1 MNRLVRFGVSLSS
14 ELLLE
19 FDKHI
24 KAKNY
29 ATRSKAIEDLIR
41 ENLVAK
47 EWEDGANAVAG
58 AITVVYDHHKRALVN
73 NLLDIQHD
81 YQGLIISTQHVHL
94 THDNCLEVIVVK
106 GKPAEVRKLSDE
118 LKSEKGVKHCSL
130 TITSAGEGH

>member
-1 MNRLVRFGVSLSS
+1 MSKLIRFGVSLDSA
-14 ELLLE
+14 LLSE

-24 KAKNY
+24 KSKSCP
-29 ATRSKAIEDLIR
+29 TRSKAIEDLIR
-41 ENLVAK
+41 EVLVVK
-47 EWEDGANAVAG
+47 EWEDGVNPVAG

-106 GKPAEVRKLSDE
+106 GKPDQVRKLADE

-130 TITSAGEGH
+130 TVTTAGE